1 MWKTP
6 CQNRPNLYPSYNRQC
21 SSSRQQ
27 NFTTN
32 ASIVHPVKIF
42 TILFAHSFT
51 HFPITYY
58 VLFTFINA
66 GIMRVKDID
75 KVPDLME
82 HSLETLSL
90 FFFSFIY
97 ILFEVQLTYTLVSVS
112 GIHQSDSYICFQI
125 IFHYRLLQ
133 VIKYSFLCYTLDVS
147 VIYTIII
154 HSSLYM
160 LI

>member
-1 MWKTP
+1 MK
-6 CQNRPNLYPSYNRQC
+6 CVRPHARIGLIYTHPTNRQC
-21 SSSRQQ
+21 SSSRLQ

-90 FFFSFIY
+90 FFFFPLFIFY
-97 ILFEVQLTYTLVSVS
+97 L
-112 GIHQSDSYICFQI
+112 
-125 IFHYRLLQ
+125 
-133 VIKYSFLCYTLDVS
+133 KYSWLILLYQFQVYIRMIQSHTYINLFFFRLFSITGYCKLLSIVFCA
-147 VIYTIII
+147 I
-154 HSSLYM
+154 H
-160 LI
+160 